1 MNMFRLNN
9 KSSTTN
15 NVVQRDPRLLEDQ
28 LVELRRELQLV
39 REALHRKSLKC
50 AILQQ
55 ELEKG
60 QCTTCHQLLS
70 VVSTDNDAQPDGEA
84 EEDDVACASN
94 NGHTDVITKM
104 QAELQLKDARLI
116 KNRDKIRFLCSSI
129 ARLQQEC
136 ANKDQTVTE
145 LQNELDKFRQV
156 VRPLTQVFLQH
167 TAEGIEA
174 AAAVAAHSGME
185 STRMIATGSEP
196 RMKRQGFSAEP
207 LSDLVDADSELLKI
221 PKSEL

>member
-1 MNMFRLNN
+1 MLRY
-9 KSSTTN
+9 STN
-15 NVVQRDPRLLEDQ
+15 DVVQRESHHLEEQ
-28 LVELRRELQLV
+28 MGELRRELQLV

-55 ELEKG
+55 ELEKS

-70 VVSTDNDAQPDGEA
+70 VVVSTGSSSSDALVDGA
-84 EEDDVACASN
+84 EEDENAAACSAS
-94 NGHTDVITKM
+94 NGHTDVITKL

-167 TAEGIEA
+167 TAEGYDG
-174 AAAVAAHSGME
+174 AHGGGME

-196 RMKRQGFSAEP
+196 RMKRQGYSAEP
-207 LSDLVDADSELLKI
+207 LSDLVDADSELMKI